1 MFIFASSLHTYI
13 DLVKDN
19 FSKKQKKIKK
29 HMFLIYISICI
40 YTYFYF
46 NFKDINQLYLD
57 INLLENKKTKT
68 VHSFT
73 LNKKYQQQQNR

>member
-19 FSKKQKKIKK
+19 FSKKNKRKLKNTC
-29 HMFLIYISICI
+29 FSFIYVCI
-40 YTYFYF
+40 YFYF